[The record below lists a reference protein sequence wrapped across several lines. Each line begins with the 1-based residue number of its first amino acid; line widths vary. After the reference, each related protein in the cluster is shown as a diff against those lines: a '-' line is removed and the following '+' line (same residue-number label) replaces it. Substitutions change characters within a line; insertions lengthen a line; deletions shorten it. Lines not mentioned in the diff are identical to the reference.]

1 MFMRSKKLSEDDPDL
16 KEPEIDSV
24 VTDTINSEGSDS
36 TKDST
41 INMSVLINLVQLFPE
56 FETVY

>member
-1 MFMRSKKLSEDDPDL
+1 MRSKKLSEDDPDL